1 MPLMPP
7 ILTPV
12 NDEGDNADCAADVCG
27 LTVYIEDPGITQVVD
42 IWGHP
47 ATVGE
52 LLAQH
57 ELFLQQAEW
66 PWSVLGLS
74 FYSSAVD
81 YCVHYLEII
90 GSLVI
95 PADENSEERGDRLA
109 AVIPAVF
116 R

>member
-1 MPLMPP
+1 MPP

-12 NDEGDNADCAADVCG
+12 NDEGDNADCAADVCS

-57 ELFLQQAEW
+57 ELLLNRQNGR
-66 PWSVLGLS
+66 GLS
-74 FYSSAVD
+74 WACPSTPVQWT
-81 YCVHYLEII
+81 I
-90 GSLVI
+90 
-95 PADENSEERGDRLA
+95 
-109 AVIPAVF
+109 VF
-116 R
+116 ITWR